1 MRRIALAPLLA
12 VTGCN
17 WMRRIA
23 LAPLLAVTGCNWVFG
38 LDATIEIDA
47 APVSELPPGPRT
59 KLVWGI
65 ATTDG
70 MPAAP
75 GIDPVVEYKP
85 IGSEPL
91 YPAPPMIQVGDDSGL
106 APATYDSTDGSFE
119 IPYPLRESP
128 HRIVY
133 TLPGES
139 VPHEVQWALTGAT
152 LVVPRTTRADA
163 PKPPANSGY
172 TITPTGLAGSLSAP
186 IAFTSGVFTATDE
199 FSAFEQ
205 TGAAITFRYAASA
218 KPLAGPSGAPQ
229 GGKGDWVLLT
239 EWVPRG
245 NTQTSVYGWAL
256 AREVDLVANMM
267 TSPASQ
273 PAWTTGDRTL
283 SQLGCPG
290 INCLPSGN
298 VAQTGQRLDN
308 VLGSLGGTDS
318 ARMAYGAPLMLAFLE
333 SSSIDGSITLADPTA
348 SLGLKPVVFSRLAT
362 SRTVG
367 GVQLTSAIQAV
378 TDVFSGS
385 IQYGAP
391 LATNIKL
398 GDISLS
404 VDQADNVM
412 IPASSGPIRLK
423 FETEAGY
430 SADDFVITLYEINAT
445 SLAPV
450 RIYHVIQPEVKID
463 GTLLASGH
471 TYVFG
476 ITARSGF
483 GGADRG
489 DYQKAQYPFGS
500 TTTFP
505 RTFTIQ

>member
-17 WMRRIA
+17 WMRRVA

-91 YPAPPMIQVGDDSGL
+91 YPAAPMIQVGDDSGL

-267 TSPASQ
+267 SVPGTQ

-283 SQLGCPG
+283 STIKCPG
-290 INCLPSGN
+290 VDCLPAGT
-298 VAQTGQRLDN
+298 VGQTGQRLDN
-308 VLGSLGGTDS
+308 VLGSLGGT
-318 ARMAYGAPLMLAFLE
+318 E
-333 SSSIDGSITLADPTA
+333 DGIWLTR
-348 SLGLKPVVFSRLAT
+348 RLCEG
-362 SRTVG
+362 VG
-367 GVQLTSAIQAV
+367 QAV
-378 TDVFSGS
+378 VLYTGSADEDVLFSGLDS
-385 IQYGAP
+385 GARGFALKDGTP
-391 LATNIKL
+391 DELMEALNAVAEGGTY
-398 GDISLS
+398 
-404 VDQADNVM
+404 VD
-412 IPASSGPIRLK
+412 IRLRPALLSRRS
-423 FETEAGY
+423 TERHPAL
-430 SADDFVITLYEINAT
+430 SPREREIM
-445 SLAPV
+445 
-450 RIYHVIQPEVKID
+450 D
-463 GTLLASGH
+463 LLAQGLNGEQVAERLVLSSETVKTH
-471 TYVFG
+471 IRNAMTKLE
-476 ITARSGF
+476 A
-483 GGADRG
+483 
-489 DYQKAQYPFGS
+489 
-500 TTTFP
+500 TTRVHAIAIALRDGYISP
-505 RTFTIQ
+505 PSSQVR